1 MKYKAHDYQQ
11 YATDFI
17 IEHPVSCLILDMGLG
32 KTVITLT
39 ALWLLLFDYFEVR
52 RILVIAPKRVAETT
66 WPAEIKKWE
75 HLYGMTFA
83 VAMGTAEQRKEAL
96 LSGADVT
103 IIGRD
108 NVSWMTKNIFFD
120 FDMVIIDELS
130 SFKSPKAQRF
140 KDLKKVRPMAK
151 RVVGLTGTPGNLMD
165 LWAEIGILDMA
176 NGAVYDESG
185 NVRNIHDRKLDAL
198 EDLIESANGKPLLV
212 AYWFKHDRERIL
224 KRFPARDINTKK
236 DIEDWN
242 EGKIPVALIHPASA
256 GHGLNLQEGGSTIVW
271 FSLTWSLELYQQ
283 LNARLYRQGQKHT
296 VIIEHLVT
304 EGTVDEDIL
313 RAIEKKDNT
322 QNAMIEAVKA
332 RIGGMTDDGR
342 SNDEGI

>member
-17 IEHPVSCLILDMGLG
+17 IGHPVSCLILDMGLG

-83 VAMGTAEQRKEAL
+83 VAMGTAGQRKEAL

-120 FDMVIIDELS
+120 FDMVVIDELS
-130 SFKSPKAQRF
+130 LS
-140 KDLKKVRPMAK
+140 
-151 RVVGLTGTPGNLMD
+151 
-165 LWAEIGILDMA
+165 
-176 NGAVYDESG
+176 
-185 NVRNIHDRKLDAL
+185 
-198 EDLIESANGKPLLV
+198 
-212 AYWFKHDRERIL
+212 
-224 KRFPARDINTKK
+224 
-236 DIEDWN
+236 
-242 EGKIPVALIHPASA
+242 LIH
-256 GHGLNLQEGGSTIVW
+256 I
-271 FSLTWSLELYQQ
+271 
-283 LNARLYRQGQKHT
+283 
-296 VIIEHLVT
+296 
-304 EGTVDEDIL
+304 
-313 RAIEKKDNT
+313 
-322 QNAMIEAVKA
+322 
-332 RIGGMTDDGR
+332 
-342 SNDEGI
+342 

>member
-1 MKYKAHDYQQ
+1 
-11 YATDFI
+11 
-17 IEHPVSCLILDMGLG
+17 
-32 KTVITLT
+32 
-39 ALWLLLFDYFEVR
+39 
-52 RILVIAPKRVAETT
+52 
-66 WPAEIKKWE
+66 
-75 HLYGMTFA
+75 
-83 VAMGTAEQRKEAL
+83 
-96 LSGADVT
+96 
-103 IIGRD
+103 
-108 NVSWMTKNIFFD
+108 
-120 FDMVIIDELS
+120 
-130 SFKSPKAQRF
+130 
-140 KDLKKVRPMAK
+140 
-151 RVVGLTGTPGNLMD
+151 
-165 LWAEIGILDMA
+165 MA
-176 NGAVYDESG
+176 NGAAYDESG

-313 RAIEKKDNT
+313 RAIEKKDTT

-332 RIGGMTDDGR
+332 RIGGMTDDGK
-342 SNDEGI
+342 SNDERI

>member
-17 IEHPVSCLILDMGLG
+17 IGHPVSCLILDMGLG

-83 VAMGTAEQRKEAL
+83 VAMGTAGKRKEAL

-108 NVSWMTKNIFFD
+108 NVSWMTKNIVFD
-120 FDMVIIDELS
+120 FDMVVIDELS

-140 KDLKKVRPMAK
+140 KDLKKVRPMVK

-165 LWAEIGILDMA
+165 LWAEIGILDM
-176 NGAVYDESG
+176 G
-185 NVRNIHDRKLDAL
+185 
-198 EDLIESANGKPLLV
+198 
-212 AYWFKHDRERIL
+212 
-224 KRFPARDINTKK
+224 
-236 DIEDWN
+236 
-242 EGKIPVALIHPASA
+242 
-256 GHGLNLQEGGSTIVW
+256 Q
-271 FSLTWSLELYQQ
+271 
-283 LNARLYRQGQKHT
+283 RLGRY
-296 VIIEHLVT
+296 
-304 EGTVDEDIL
+304 
-313 RAIEKKDNT
+313 
-322 QNAMIEAVKA
+322 
-332 RIGGMTDDGR
+332 IGGYRDR
-342 SNDEGI
+342 FFLPDERNREIIFSYKPR

>member
-108 NVSWMTKNIFFD
+108 NVSWMTKTYF
-120 FDMVIIDELS
+120 
-130 SFKSPKAQRF
+130 
-140 KDLKKVRPMAK
+140 
-151 RVVGLTGTPGNLMD
+151 
-165 LWAEIGILDMA
+165 
-176 NGAVYDESG
+176 
-185 NVRNIHDRKLDAL
+185 
-198 EDLIESANGKPLLV
+198 LI
-212 AYWFKHDRERIL
+212 
-224 KRFPARDINTKK
+224 
-236 DIEDWN
+236 
-242 EGKIPVALIHPASA
+242 
-256 GHGLNLQEGGSTIVW
+256 
-271 FSLTWSLELYQQ
+271 LTWSSLM
-283 LNARLYRQGQKHT
+283 NC
-296 VIIEHLVT
+296 
-304 EGTVDEDIL
+304 
-313 RAIEKKDNT
+313 RASSPRRHRGSKT
-322 QNAMIEAVKA
+322 
-332 RIGGMTDDGR
+332 
-342 SNDEGI
+342 